1 MNISINK
8 IKAYLAKRNI
18 IKMKDEDYIKLIYK
32 NVFNKELDLEEPK
45 TFNEKLQWLKLYDR
59 KNIYTTM
66 VDKYEAKQYVSNII
80 GKEYIIPTY
89 DVYEKFEDIDFE
101 KLPNQFV
108 LKTTHDSGGLV
119 ICRDK
124 KTFNYKK
131 AKTKLNKDLKKN
143 YYLNGREWPYKNVH
157 PRIIAEKYMQNKE
170 EKELKDYKFYCFNG
184 KPLFLYVSEGLENH
198 KTARISFYDIDY
210 NEVPFSRTD
219 YQQFEEKPKKPVNFE
234 KMKELAEKLS
244 KGHAFLRV
252 DFYEINNKIY
262 FGELT
267 FTPNSGLMLF
277 KPKEYDEILGNLIE
291 LPIKNR

>member
-1 MNISINK
+1 M
-8 IKAYLAKRNI
+8 
-18 IKMKDEDYIKLIYK
+18 IYK

-89 DVYEKFEDIDFE
+89 DVYEKFEDIDFK

-131 AKTKLNKDLKKN
+131 AKSKLNKDLKKN

-170 EKELKDYKFYCFNG
+170 K
-184 KPLFLYVSEGLENH
+184 
-198 KTARISFYDIDY
+198 
-210 NEVPFSRTD
+210 
-219 YQQFEEKPKKPVNFE
+219 
-234 KMKELAEKLS
+234 
-244 KGHAFLRV
+244 
-252 DFYEINNKIY
+252 
-262 FGELT
+262 
-267 FTPNSGLMLF
+267 
-277 KPKEYDEILGNLIE
+277 
-291 LPIKNR
+291 

>member
-89 DVYEKFEDIDFE
+89 DVYEKFEDIDFK

-108 LKTTHDSGGLV
+108 
-119 ICRDK
+119 
-124 KTFNYKK
+124 
-131 AKTKLNKDLKKN
+131 
-143 YYLNGREWPYKNVH
+143 
-157 PRIIAEKYMQNKE
+157 
-170 EKELKDYKFYCFNG
+170 
-184 KPLFLYVSEGLENH
+184 
-198 KTARISFYDIDY
+198 
-210 NEVPFSRTD
+210 
-219 YQQFEEKPKKPVNFE
+219 
-234 KMKELAEKLS
+234 
-244 KGHAFLRV
+244 
-252 DFYEINNKIY
+252 
-262 FGELT
+262 
-267 FTPNSGLMLF
+267 
-277 KPKEYDEILGNLIE
+277 
-291 LPIKNR
+291 